1 MLGRPRHRSRLLL
14 VLAVAALVLGAGLPA
29 TRGSAPASGIHLTLS
44 SDGTISAGLET
55 VVANGSALRYAMDG
69 YFGPLVALFPGTNAS
84 RAAILAEINATES
97 NPLFAGLFGDRDG
110 RVNTVDVQRFVAL
123 IDSEAKLI
131 PVSTITGVL
140 NVTMDGNVPVSDQ
153 LQGVSF
159 SNALGAD
166 DSSAPIGVTATL
178 AVVFSWSGVG
188 SAHTFQVAW
197 NLPAILGNLSV
208 PVSPVNVSFVTPAAI
223 TITSVTGL
231 NATSVSNDP
240 FGWGSASASGQY
252 IPLPG
257 HTIVIKFGPS
267 FPTGDALIVGAIV
280 VAAGVG
286 VGLVVRRWRRR
297 QRKSA
302 TPPSESSSKGEAGV
316 GPSSGSE

>member
-1 MLGRPRHRSRLLL
+1 MLGRPRLGSRLLL
-14 VLAVAALVLGAGLPA
+14 VLAVAALGLGAGLPA
-29 TRGSAPASGIHLTLS
+29 TSGSAPASGIHLTLS

-188 SAHTFQVAW
+188 NAHTFQVAW

-267 FPTGDALIVGAIV
+267 FPTGDALIVSAIV

-297 QRKSA
+297 RRKSA